1 MLAPLTA
8 VDWQMLIELEYRILN
23 HTPSC
28 VFRLYLHPDQPA
40 TFPGEWIALA
50 LSGHSAVTEM
60 EEFLLYNTGFH
71 CILQL

>member
-1 MLAPLTA
+1 
-8 VDWQMLIELEYRILN
+8 MLIELEYWILN

-28 VFRLYLHPDQPA
+28 VFRLYLHPGQKEEPCVREAA
-40 TFPGEWIALA
+40 TFLGEWIALA

-60 EEFLLYNTGFH
+60 KGFLLYNMGFH